1 MISLREAIFL
11 RCEQNYLKWVAETML
26 VPDFSMFFN
35 PASIAIVGAT
45 DDPKKFGHEVTKNI
59 VSSLKDS
66 SKHVDIFPINPKKS
80 EVMGLKSYRNLRE
93 IGKPIDLVIVLVPKK
108 AVKPVV
114 EDAIANRVKGIIIV
128 TAGFGEYSEEG
139 KREEQYLA
147 KLARDNNARIIGP
160 NCVGIIN
167 TNIPINAS
175 FIITPPPGKIAVI
188 SQSGSMAAAIIYG
201 GIPLGYFANIGN
213 QADISETEILEYF
226 LSLDEV
232 SVVGMYLETLKD
244 PIRFYHTLKN
254 SSKPIVVFKT
264 GRTEQGAK
272 SASSHTGSIATS
284 HVAFTAAIKQTHQH
298 LANDEIEFVGK
309 LKALSRYS
317 PQEQMRIAIITNAG
331 GPAVALSDLL
341 AEHGFSLTEISAV
354 TKAQI
359 KEHFPPLVKPGNPL
373 DIIASAR
380 ENEYRLATK
389 AFLEDENI
397 DVLIPLCVVP
407 TFLEMNPKE
416 HMEGVLKAIQETN
429 TSKIILPLWLSGDL
443 ALPGRKLA
451 EKKGIP
457 TYGTLRELIAA
468 LEALKKRYVKI
479 SDMDE

>member
-1 MISLREAIFL
+1 
-11 RCEQNYLKWVAETML
+11 ML

-35 PASIAIVGAT
+35 PSSIAIVGAT

-59 VSSLKDS
+59 VSSLKNS
-66 SKHVDIFPINPKKS
+66 SKHVDIFPINPKKN
-80 EVMGLKSYRNLRE
+80 EVMGLKSYSNLSS

-108 AVKPVV
+108 VVRAVV
-114 EDAIANRVKGIIIV
+114 EEAIDNRVKGIIIV

-139 KREEQYLA
+139 RKEEQYLA
-147 KLARDNNARIIGP
+147 RLAKENGARIIGP

-167 TNIPINAS
+167 TNVPLNAS
-175 FIITPPPGKIAVI
+175 FIITPPPGKIAII
-188 SQSGSMAAAIIYG
+188 SQSGSMAAAIVYG

-244 PIRFYHTLKN
+244 PLGFYRTLRN

-264 GRTEQGAK
+264 GRTDQGAK

-284 HVAFTAAIKQTHQH
+284 NVAFTAAIKQAHQH
-298 LANDEIEFVGK
+298 LSNDEIEFIGK
-309 LKALSRYS
+309 LKALSKYA
-317 PQEQMRIAIITNAG
+317 PQEELRIAIITNAG

-341 AEHGFSLTEISAV
+341 AEHNFMLTEISDI
-354 TKAQI
+354 TKSKI
-359 KEHFPPLVKPGNPL
+359 RENFPPLVKPNNPL

-380 ENEYRLATK
+380 ENEYYLAMK
-389 AFLEDENI
+389 AFLEDDNI
-397 DVLIPLCVVP
+397 DAIIPLCVVP
-407 TFLEMNPKE
+407 TFLEMHPTE
-416 HMEGVLKAIQETN
+416 HMKGVLRAIQETN

-451 EKKGIP
+451 EENGVP
-457 TYGTLRELIAA
+457 TYGTLRELVAGLNA
-468 LEALKKRYVKI
+468 LRKRRVAVETI
-479 SDMDE
+479 ID